1 MITYTYRL
9 TNEAESDTRNIYE
22 WYENKLH
29 GLGSRFFSH
38 LEKALIKLH
47 SILLP
52 LLIQVF

>member
-9 TNEAESDTRNIYE
+9 TNEAESDIKDIYE
-22 WYENKLH
+22 WYENKLY
-29 GLGSRFFSH
+29 GLGSVFFRI
-38 LEKALIKLH
+38 LKKALIKLH